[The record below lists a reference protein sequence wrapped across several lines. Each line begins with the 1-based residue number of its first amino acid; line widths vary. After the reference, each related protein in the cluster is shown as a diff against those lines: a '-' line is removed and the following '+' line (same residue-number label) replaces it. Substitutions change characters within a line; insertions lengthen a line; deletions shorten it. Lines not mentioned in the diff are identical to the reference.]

1 MLKHIHIYIYMVDG
15 VCAMPKKHGANGG
28 YQSVASTPMLNRY
41 KLCASAMLCVCRLCM
56 LHMFNVYF
64 AFM

>member
-1 MLKHIHIYIYMVDG
+1 MVDG